1 MDNSDNAFRRVV
13 SDNEEESSTTRV
25 FGQTMVPSEN
35 SESVT
40 ETSENTKR
48 KAIQSIL
55 RDKSLPEL
63 QRRKRIQALMDGSS
77 SSSSSVNSSTAPH
90 GSSSSVSS
98 LSARNVAS
106 ITKRGP
112 GMATHESM
120 ACVHYERKCNIIA
133 PCCGE
138 FFGCRVCHDECTPT
152 SHPPMDR
159 FKIREVHCKIC
170 GTRQTKSNECI
181 NCHIQ
186 FGEYHCDICNLWM
199 NNTKEPFHCEHCGIC
214 RVGGKN
220 KFQHCFECDMCISKD
235 VYNSHHCFR
244 EKYKNECPV
253 CREDMFQSRQAA
265 QDLPCGHAIHSHC
278 FRRLASFDYRCPIC
292 KKTVLCQETMAEA
305 WEERANDIERQP
317 MPPDLARKVDIMCN
331 DCGLKST
338 KLDFHF
344 LGVRCPGCGSFN
356 TVHENV

>member
-120 ACVHYERKCNIIA
+120 ASSIMSASVTSSLRVVENSLAAEFVMMNA
-133 PCCGE
+133 PQ
-138 FFGCRVCHDECTPT
+138 H
-152 SHPPMDR
+152 
-159 FKIREVHCKIC
+159 
-170 GTRQTKSNECI
+170 
-181 NCHIQ
+181 HIL
-186 FGEYHCDICNLWM
+186 LW
-199 NNTKEPFHCEHCGIC
+199 I
-214 RVGGKN
+214 
-220 KFQHCFECDMCISKD
+220 D
-235 VYNSHHCFR
+235 
-244 EKYKNECPV
+244 
-253 CREDMFQSRQAA
+253 
-265 QDLPCGHAIHSHC
+265 
-278 FRRLASFDYRCPIC
+278 
-292 KKTVLCQETMAEA
+292 
-305 WEERANDIERQP
+305 
-317 MPPDLARKVDIMCN
+317 
-331 DCGLKST
+331 LKSG
-338 KLDFHF
+338 KFIVRF
-344 LGVRCPGCGSFN
+344 AALGKQSQMNASTATYNLVNITATFVTYG
-356 TVHENV
+356 